1 MRTSYFA
8 VQFGDLLEKCL
19 HLFGVKPATD
29 HKSRKRR
36 DPAVRDIAAEGALYC
51 AALSAQRAGPR
62 EHRRGADISKRSTP
76 PPFTTVPLETR
87 SRPGT
92 KICLRGRQNLSPWE
106 TKFVSLGDN
115 ALYSKNPFR
124 FHKESC
130 CYAARA
136 RAPNLSRRYD
146 DKPLAWVRAYAD
158 ASTEQA
164 LQVTI
169 NALTYVC
176 FYSHFTNVSTIAYSA
191 LLHKRP
197 MPLQVFVFTS
207 LQKFNL
213 RLPTPQYS
221 IASLCLDF
229 ATC

>member
-1 MRTSYFA
+1 
-8 VQFGDLLEKCL
+8 
-19 HLFGVKPATD
+19 TD

-62 EHRRGADISKRSTP
+62 AHRRGADISKRSTP
-76 PPFTTVPLETR
+76 PPLTTVPLETR
-87 SRPGT
+87 SRPGKKSVSLGDKFKFVSVGD

-106 TKFVSLGDN
+106 TKSVSLGDN

-146 DKPLAWVRAYAD
+146 DEPLAWVWAYAD
-158 ASTEQA
+158 ASTEQ
-164 LQVTI
+164 
-169 NALTYVC
+169 
-176 FYSHFTNVSTIAYSA
+176 
-191 LLHKRP
+191 
-197 MPLQVFVFTS
+197 
-207 LQKFNL
+207 
-213 RLPTPQYS
+213 
-221 IASLCLDF
+221 
-229 ATC
+229 

>member
-1 MRTSYFA
+1 M
-8 VQFGDLLEKCL
+8 
-19 HLFGVKPATD
+19 
-29 HKSRKRR
+29 
-36 DPAVRDIAAEGALYC
+36 RDIAAEGVLYC

-76 PPFTTVPLETR
+76 PPHSSVGNTV
-87 SRPGT
+87 SPGD
-92 KICLRGRQNLSPWE
+92 KICLPGRQIQICLRGRQNLSPWE

-146 DKPLAWVRAYAD
+146 DEPLAWVRAYAD

>member
-1 MRTSYFA
+1 MCTSHFA
-8 VQFGDLLEKCL
+8 LQFGDLLEKCL

-51 AALSAQRAGPR
+51 AALSAQRAGRR

-76 PPFTTVPLETR
+76 PPLTTVPLETR
-87 SRPGT
+87 SRPG
-92 KICLRGRQNLSPWE
+92 

-136 RAPNLSRRYD
+136 RASSLSRRYHD
-146 DKPLAWVRAYAD
+146 EPLAWVWTYAD

>member
-8 VQFGDLLEKCL
+8 LQFGDLLEKCL

-51 AALSAQRAGPR
+51 AALSAQRAGRR

-76 PPFTTVPLETR
+76 PPLTTVPLETR

-92 KICLRGRQNLSPWE
+92 KFVSLGDKF
-106 TKFVSLGDN
+106 KFVSVGDN

-136 RAPNLSRRYD
+136 REP
-146 DKPLAWVRAYAD
+146 RA
-158 ASTEQA
+158 
-164 LQVTI
+164 
-169 NALTYVC
+169 
-176 FYSHFTNVSTIAYSA
+176 
-191 LLHKRP
+191 
-197 MPLQVFVFTS
+197 
-207 LQKFNL
+207 
-213 RLPTPQYS
+213 
-221 IASLCLDF
+221 
-229 ATC
+229 

>member
-8 VQFGDLLEKCL
+8 VQLGDLLEKCL

-76 PPFTTVPLETR
+76 PPFTTVPLEAR
-87 SRPGT
+87 SRPG
-92 KICLRGRQNLSPWE
+92 

-146 DKPLAWVRAYAD
+146 DEPLAWVRAYAD

-176 FYSHFTNVSTIAYSA
+176 F
-191 LLHKRP
+191 
-197 MPLQVFVFTS
+197 
-207 LQKFNL
+207 
-213 RLPTPQYS
+213 
-221 IASLCLDF
+221 
-229 ATC
+229 

>member
-1 MRTSYFA
+1 M
-8 VQFGDLLEKCL
+8 
-19 HLFGVKPATD
+19 
-29 HKSRKRR
+29 
-36 DPAVRDIAAEGALYC
+36 
-51 AALSAQRAGPR
+51 
-62 EHRRGADISKRSTP
+62 
-76 PPFTTVPLETR
+76 
-87 SRPGT
+87 
-92 KICLRGRQNLSPWE
+92 SPWE
-106 TKFVSLGDN
+106 TNSNLSPSETKSVSLGDKIVSVGDN
-115 ALYSKNPFR
+115 PLYSKNPFR

-136 RAPNLSRRYD
+136 QAQNLSRRYD
-146 DKPLAWVRAYAD
+146 DELLAWVWAYAD
-158 ASTEQA
+158 ASRELA

-191 LLHKRP
+191 LLHKRL

-207 LQKFNL
+207 LRKFNL

-229 ATC
+229 AIC

>member
-8 VQFGDLLEKCL
+8 LQFGDLLEKCL

-36 DPAVRDIAAEGALYC
+36 DPAVRDIAAEGVLYC
-51 AALSAQRAGPR
+51 AALSPQRAGPR
-62 EHRRGADISKRSTP
+62 EHRRGADISKRLSP
-76 PPFTTVPLETR
+76 PPLTTVPLEH
-87 SRPGT
+87 G
-92 KICLRGRQNLSPWE
+92 LARGQNLSPWE
-106 TKFVSLGDN
+106 TTLFIVRIHLDSTKS
-115 ALYSKNPFR
+115 P
-124 FHKESC
+124 
-130 CYAARA
+130 AAAPRA
-136 RAPNLSRRYD
+136 RAANLSHRYD
-146 DKPLAWVRAYAD
+146 DELLAWVWAYAD

-191 LLHKRP
+191 LLHKRSI
-197 MPLQVFVFTS
+197 PLQVFVFTS

-213 RLPTPQYS
+213 RLPTP
-221 IASLCLDF
+221 
-229 ATC
+229 

>member
-8 VQFGDLLEKCL
+8 LQFGDLLEKCL

-76 PPFTTVPLETR
+76 PPHSSVGNTV
-87 SRPGT
+87 SPGD
-92 KICLRGRQNLSPWE
+92 KICLPGRQIQICLRGRQNLSPWE

-136 RAPNLSRRYD
+136 REPR
-146 DKPLAWVRAYAD
+146 
-158 ASTEQA
+158 T
-164 LQVTI
+164 
-169 NALTYVC
+169 
-176 FYSHFTNVSTIAYSA
+176 
-191 LLHKRP
+191 
-197 MPLQVFVFTS
+197 
-207 LQKFNL
+207 
-213 RLPTPQYS
+213 
-221 IASLCLDF
+221 
-229 ATC
+229 

>member
-8 VQFGDLLEKCL
+8 LQLGDLLGKVPAP
-19 HLFGVKPATD
+19 FRVKPATD

-51 AALSAQRAGPR
+51 AALSAQRAGAR
-62 EHRRGADISKRSTP
+62 ERGRGADISKR
-76 PPFTTVPLETR
+76 
-87 SRPGT
+87 
-92 KICLRGRQNLSPWE
+92 LSPPSPYHSSVGN
-106 TKFVSLGDN
+106 TVSLQGQKFASVGDKFKFVSVGDN

-136 RAPNLSRRYD
+136 RGPNLSRRYD
-146 DKPLAWVRAYAD
+146 DEPLAWVWAYAD
-158 ASTEQA
+158 ASTERA
-164 LQVTI
+164 LQVTM

-191 LLHKRP
+191 PLHKRP

>member
-8 VQFGDLLEKCL
+8 LQFGDLLEKCL

-92 KICLRGRQNLSPWE
+92 KFVSVGDKICLRGRQNLSPWE
-106 TKFVSLGDN
+106 T
-115 ALYSKNPFR
+115 ALLIVRIHLDSTKSP
-124 FHKESC
+124 
-130 CYAARA
+130 AATPRA

-146 DKPLAWVRAYAD
+146 DEPLAWVRAYAD

>member
-1 MRTSYFA
+1 VPRPH
-8 VQFGDLLEKCL
+8 DC
-19 HLFGVKPATD
+19 H
-29 HKSRKRR
+29 
-36 DPAVRDIAAEGALYC
+36 VRDIPHREVVH
-51 AALSAQRAGPR
+51 RAGHV
-62 EHRRGADISKRSTP
+62 HRRPGDRARQMTPEYDRSGGGAS
-76 PPFTTVPLETR
+76 VPII
-87 SRPGT
+87 RPLPQFRWKHG
-92 KICLRGRQNLSPWE
+92 LARGQNLSPWE

-146 DKPLAWVRAYAD
+146 DELLAWVWAYAD

-213 RLPTPQYS
+213 RLRTPQYS